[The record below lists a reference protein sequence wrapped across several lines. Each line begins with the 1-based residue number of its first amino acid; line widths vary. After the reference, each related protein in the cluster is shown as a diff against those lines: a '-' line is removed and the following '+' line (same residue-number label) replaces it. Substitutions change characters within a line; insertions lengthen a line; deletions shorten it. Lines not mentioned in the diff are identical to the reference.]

1 MQAEPPEASQG
12 HPFVTPLWQ
21 VLQGLR
27 GLEANGVG
35 IWQSAAGI
43 FL

>member
-1 MQAEPPEASQG
+1 MQADFPEASQG

-21 VLQGLR
+21 VLEGLQ
-27 GLEANGVG
+27 GLEADGIG
-35 IWQSAAGI
+35 IWQSAADL